1 MARLVKLEPKQC
13 ERSILNAR
21 VKTHTRQVFEELA
34 ARFAIHYAWGI
45 GATGDH
51 AAGRALD
58 LMAYDLLP
66 GPTGGFKYNAQGEVI
81 AGPIRKGWN
90 RKLADYVWAH
100 RARLGLD
107 YEIWDQVGRSV
118 NVGGSL
124 YDPEGDPRAYSGDSH
139 ANHVHL
145 SFKAN
150 PPAYRPPQSDPLPI
164 PKDDDMPTPADL
176 WNERL
181 NPGPT
186 ADAVGEYPPDAT
198 YPARDFLIGAD
209 AKLRRL
215 ERTVAAQYEALLG
228 NVQQEDPR
236 WADLDAR
243 VAGLDAKLDQVLAV
257 LGDLTR
263 EGDES

>member
-1 MARLVKLEPKQC
+1 MPRLVKLEPKQC
-13 ERSILNAR
+13 ERSIMNAR
-21 VKTHTRQVFEELA
+21 VKPHSRLVFEELA
-34 ARFAIHYAWGI
+34 GLFRIYYAWGI
-45 GATGDH
+45 GPTGDH

-58 LMAYDLLP
+58 LMSYDLLP
-66 GPTGGFKYNAQGEVI
+66 GPTGGFKYNAKGEVI
-81 AGPIRKGWN
+81 AGAIRKGWN
-90 RKLADYVWAH
+90 RTVADYCWQH
-100 RARLGLD
+100 RTRLGLD
-107 YEIWDQVGRSV
+107 YQIWDQVGRSV
-118 NVGGSL
+118 NPGGSL
-124 YDPEGDPRAYSGDSH
+124 YSPDGVPRKYTGESH
-139 ANHVHL
+139 ANHNHL
-145 SFKAN
+145 SLKAN
-150 PPAYRPPQSDPLPI
+150 PPTYRPPQADPLPI
-164 PKDDDMPTPADL
+164 PKGDDVSAKDV

-186 ADAVGEYPPDAT
+186 ADAVGEYPADAT

-215 ERTVAAQYEALLG
+215 ERTIAAQYEAVLA

-243 VAGLDAKLDQVLAV
+243 MTGLDTKLDQVLAV